1 MKKKWK
7 HIKVQLRVIE
17 VVLKRF
23 ENFWLSTSGSTKRAE
38 KDKC

>member
-23 ENFWLSTSGSTKRAE
+23 EKFWRSTSDSMKRAE